1 MGAGENAAL
10 SRKPIMCMMES
21 KGVCNM
27 KKTRYYVTLN
37 AEETRLVLRSFI
49 RMKNRLV
56 AQGRYTDCV
65 DELIAK
71 IACI

>member
-21 KGVCNM
+21 KGVRNM
-27 KKTRYYVTLN
+27 KKPRYYIILN
-37 AEETRLVLRSFI
+37 AEEKRLMLWSLI
-49 RMKNRLV
+49 RMKNRLI

-71 IACI
+71 IACV